1 VQGFSNFFIPNLAT
15 VHLQA
20 RGHSPPLTATRPC
33 GRLRVAAPS
42 ARSLRS
48 LPAPRVG
55 WRRPVRLPPQRRST
69 PAAAP
74 PPACAGP
81 CGRTPLRRSIPASE
95 ATAAAPHVAH
105 RSLRGHAHRSLR
117 GRAAGPPC
125 RPPSLSQHA
134 SCSRR
139 GSRLALAS
147 ISAPDAD
154 SAAPQPPLPPV
165 RAPPIRNGLALA
177 ARALRALAARARG
190 TEKLDRWGWVVWRGG
205 PDWFG
210 LAGWVG

>member
-1 VQGFSNFFIPNLAT
+1 MQGFSNFFIPNLAT

-20 RGHSPPLTATRPC
+20 RGHSPQQARAAASVSQHPRKQPTQPACTSCGLAPARPAASPASHHPSSGTTA
-33 GRLRVAAPS
+33 RL
-42 ARSLRS
+42 
-48 LPAPRVG
+48 
-55 WRRPVRLPPQRRST
+55 RRPVRPHSPTSQH
-69 PAAAP
+69 
-74 PPACAGP
+74 P
-81 CGRTPLRRSIPASE
+81 CKRGHRGCSPCR
-95 ATAAAPHVAH
+95 H
-105 RSLRGHAHRSLR
+105 RSLRGHARRSLR

-125 RPPSLSQHA
+125 RPPSLSQRA

-190 TEKLDRWGWVVWRGG
+190 TEKLDRWGWVGWRGG

>member
-33 GRLRVAAPS
+33 GRLRVAAPPHAAS
-42 ARSLRS
+42 VACLHPAWAGAGPSGCLPSVAAPQQRHHRPPAPARAAALPYVAASLQARPPRLLPMPPP
-48 LPAPRVG
+48 LPARPRAPLLARP
-55 WRRPVRLPPQRRST
+55 RRWSPVQAAQPLPARLLL
-69 PAAAP
+69 AP
-74 PPACAGP
+74 
-81 CGRTPLRRSIPASE
+81 
-95 ATAAAPHVAH
+95 
-105 RSLRGHAHRSLR
+105 
-117 GRAAGPPC
+117 
-125 RPPSLSQHA
+125 
-134 SCSRR
+134 
-139 GSRLALAS
+139 RLALAS

-190 TEKLDRWGWVVWRGG
+190 TEKLDRWGWVGWRGG